1 MYDSNDIFYVLLD
14 VSIASGLPEEQLTTL
29 VIGNKTD
36 LREDKTRTDLLT
48 LSEIQQ
54 VTSSLGVHY
63 QEISAVSL

>member
-1 MYDSNDIFYVLLD
+1 MYSNYIFYVLLD
-14 VSIASGLPEEQLTTL
+14 VSIASGFQEEQLTTL
-29 VIGNKTD
+29 VIGNKAD

-54 VTSSLGVHY
+54 VTSSLGVPY